1 MGQRRIRQRQREQR
15 RHQFKWRAHRGV
27 VAERCDPSPV
37 QRNRCAVLPL
47 PRLHRRLPLALPQ
60 HSARG
65 PCHDAALAGA
75 AGGRHQPESLN
86 QPPLQEARHKEKG
99 AKIMKGMTRRKWL
112 AAAGVTT
119 AAVGANSLF
128 AQEATPASTHH
139 YDFKKISP
147 RELIQRRH
155 LPNVE
160 LITQDNQKVHFYTDL
175 VKDRRVVIQFMFA
188 RCKDICPVITH
199 HLAEVQRILKDRVGR
214 DIFFYSI
221 TLSPEED
228 SPQDLKA
235 FAKKHGVGPGWTFLT
250 GKPDD
255 ILLLRKSL
263 GFFYNDPKED
273 ADRNNHSGMVV
284 VGTEP
289 LMRWAMCQG
298 GARPEW
304 IATVIRTEMDAPF
317 KGAVNGIRQTD
328 PAVRLNTKEA
338 TNGTAPAA
346 HVHRM
351 K

>member
-1 MGQRRIRQRQREQR
+1 
-15 RHQFKWRAHRGV
+15 
-27 VAERCDPSPV
+27 
-37 QRNRCAVLPL
+37 
-47 PRLHRRLPLALPQ
+47 
-60 HSARG
+60 
-65 PCHDAALAGA
+65 
-75 AGGRHQPESLN
+75 
-86 QPPLQEARHKEKG
+86 
-99 AKIMKGMTRRKWL
+99 MKGMTRRKWL

-119 AAVGANSLF
+119 AAVGATGLAGTSTLF
-128 AQEATPASTHH
+128 GQEATPASKHN
-139 YDFKKISP
+139 YNFKNISP
-147 RELIQRRH
+147 RELIQQRH

-199 HLAEVQRILKDRVGR
+199 HLVEVQRMLNGRVGR

-228 SPQDLKA
+228 TPRDLKA
-235 FAKKHGVGPGWTFLT
+235 YAKRHGVGSGWTFLT

-289 LMRWAMCQG
+289 LMRWAMCEG
-298 GARPEW
+298 GADPKW
-304 IATVIRTEMDAPF
+304 IATVIRTEADAPLQGAVDGITQADPAVHVQT
-317 KGAVNGIRQTD
+317 KGAVNR
-328 PAVRLNTKEA
+328 A
-338 TNGTAPAA
+338 APPV
-346 HVHRM
+346 HVHR

>member
-1 MGQRRIRQRQREQR
+1 MARI
-15 RHQFKWRAHRGV
+15 
-27 VAERCDPSPV
+27 
-37 QRNRCAVLPL
+37 
-47 PRLHRRLPLALPQ
+47 
-60 HSARG
+60 
-65 PCHDAALAGA
+65 
-75 AGGRHQPESLN
+75 
-86 QPPLQEARHKEKG
+86 
-99 AKIMKGMTRRKWL
+99 TRRKWL

-119 AAVGANSLF
+119 AAVGTTSLF
-128 AQEATPASTHH
+128 AQEATPANKHN
-139 YDFKKISP
+139 YNFKKISP
-147 RELIQRRH
+147 RELTQQRH

-175 VKDRRVVIQFMFA
+175 VKDKRVVIQFMFA

-199 HLAEVQRILKDRVGR
+199 HLVEVQRMLDGRVGR

-228 SPQDLKA
+228 SPRDLKA

-263 GFFYNDPKED
+263 GFFYDDPKED

-289 LMRWAMCQG
+289 LMRWTMCEG
-298 GARPEW
+298 GADPKW
-304 IATVIRTEMDAPF
+304 IATVIRTEVDAPF
-317 KGAVNGIRQTD
+317 QGSVNGIKQTD
-328 PAVRLNTKEA
+328 PAVRVQMKGPMNKA
-338 TNGTAPAA
+338 APAV
-346 HVHRM
+346 HVH